1 MKELNIGSDIQ
12 RIKILLVLIER
23 VIKALMQLS
32 NVIWYIKP
40 YSKQRYIAASS
51 CCSTKPLSAIL
62 TKCLKLIEK
71 QHRIM
76 CKRYHTDH
84 GINPMWIINNSNEVH
99 IAIAKLNRRKACK
112 HIRTYDFSTLYTS
125 IPHKLLKRQLAW
137 VIRSAFKSSKKDYI
151 SVYSTTARWTF
162 KIRHI
167 WIVIKWLELSIPSG
181 IRCGE
186 W

>member
-1 MKELNIGSDIQ
+1 M
-12 RIKILLVLIER
+12 
-23 VIKALMQLS
+23 
-32 NVIWYIKP
+32 
-40 YSKQRYIAASS
+40 
-51 CCSTKPLSAIL
+51 CL
-62 TKCLKLIEK
+62 TKYLNLIEK

-137 VIRSAFKSSKKDYI
+137 VIRSAFKSSNKEYI
-151 SVYSTTARWTF
+151 SVYSTTARWTSNPREDTTHMDCN
-162 KIRHI
+162 KMIRVMNWLI
-167 WIVIKWLELSIPSG
+167 DNIFVKFGDKVFRQVIGIPMGTDCAPFLANLFLYSQ
-181 IRCGE
+181 E
-186 W
+186 YQ